1 MESLRPDDSTLLD
14 FAPGRGLHR
23 DTLNPPPEGPS
34 PLPKDCDADRDSS
47 HCKTVRS
54 EREYADL
61 LTNSSKTNRIV
72 SRPEGTMILPT
83 DYPTIVEFIATTFGS
98 LTSCRVVTDSCD
110 FWEDPASWENPTY
123 RCTVDKAGLNLNG
136 SFQRQTSD
144 MFVSSNPGFNLAYY
158 TNSSM
163 STPMETGKLWEKAD
177 HSMIWFAIA
186 SQVES
191 GILPAAAYLESFQR
205 MTNSSLKHGDGVRK
219 IYPTFGF
226 VSLAGHER
234 VGVNPLTGMTRK
246 LQSYTFTNNMITQD
260 TWTSANV
267 TGASPFVGAS
277 RVVSSKGSGQLQLGI
292 RAAVA
297 RAEKVEDVASAF
309 AKAYDQTILSLA
321 AGYLVNLPPSEATRA
336 TTLQVTRIP
345 YAPFMTLVVLDIA
358 YAALGTGLMIA
369 ALIALRKAFGVR
381 DAQVRLSTLAV
392 IAESF
397 ESPVWGDDAKSI
409 NMLFAERRGESP
421 RRIALTR
428 REGGRRF
435 KQIVTSRTKIG
446 GLVSWPLLRSNPV
459 TPERSEQHTRSL
471 EP

>member
-23 DTLNPPPEGPS
+23 DMLSPPPDEPGS
-34 PLPKDCDADRDSS
+34 LPEDCDVQRDSS
-47 HCKTVRS
+47 HCQYVRN

-61 LTNSSKTNRIV
+61 LTNSSKTNRI
-72 SRPEGTMILPT
+72 M
-83 DYPTIVEFIATTFGS
+83 
-98 LTSCRVVTDSCD
+98 
-110 FWEDPASWENPTY
+110 
-123 RCTVDKAGLNLNG
+123 
-136 SFQRQTSD
+136 
-144 MFVSSNPGFNLAYY
+144 
-158 TNSSM
+158 
-163 STPMETGKLWEKAD
+163 AD

-191 GILPAAAYLESFQR
+191 GILPPAAYLESFQR
-205 MTNSSLKHGDGVRK
+205 MTNSSLEHGSDGVRK

-226 VSLAGHER
+226 VPLAGHER
-234 VGVNPLTGMTRK
+234 
-246 LQSYTFTNNMITQD
+246 SYTFTNNMITQD

-267 TGASPFVGAS
+267 TGASLFVGAS
-277 RVVSSKGSGQLQLGI
+277 RFVSSKGSGQLQQGM

-297 RAEKVEDVASAF
+297 RAEKVEDIASAF

-321 AGYLVNLPPSEATRA
+321 AGYLVNLPASGATRA

-345 YAPFMTLVVLDIA
+345 YAPFITLVVLDIA

-369 ALIALRKAFGVR
+369 ALIALRKAFSVG

-409 NMLFAERRGESP
+409 NMLFAERRGEST

-446 GLVSWPLLRSNPV
+446 GPVSWPLLRSNPV
-459 TPERSEQHTRSL
+459 TPERSEQDTRSL